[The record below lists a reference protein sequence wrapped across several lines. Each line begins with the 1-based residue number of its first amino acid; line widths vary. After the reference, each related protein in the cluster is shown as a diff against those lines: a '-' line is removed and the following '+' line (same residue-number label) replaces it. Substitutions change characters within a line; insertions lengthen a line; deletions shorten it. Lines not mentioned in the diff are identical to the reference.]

1 MPLTVSV
8 RLDRIEGRKLHL
20 SAEITADGA
29 VTADAEA
36 VFLTLTEDN
45 LEAVFGRAGRLLD
58 GRTVRTIQARMPVP
72 AGVIAAADVRF

>member
-1 MPLTVSV
+1 VPLTVSV

-45 LEAVFGRAGRLLD
+45 LEAVFGRAG
-58 GRTVRTIQARMPVP
+58 
-72 AGVIAAADVRF
+72 